1 MNAKTG
7 SGHKLFPSVI
17 GKYGKGQTN
26 NNGQQLIE
34 ICNRNELYITNT
46 FFSHKMAHRTTWIC
60 PERVQDHKDK
70 DGNIRRNPYRNQIDY
85 IITRTQYKALVTDSR
100 SYAGF
105 ETSTDHRLVK
115 ASFRLEWYKM
125 KPKKDIQERLNIT
138 QLQHHAVRLA
148 YQASVIKKMKTAEE
162 QI

>member
-1 MNAKTG
+1 MSYTSPILSSATRWLTEQHG
-7 SGHKLFPSVI
+7 YV
-17 GKYGKGQTN
+17 
-26 NNGQQLIE
+26 
-34 ICNRNELYITNT
+34 
-46 FFSHKMAHRTTWIC
+46 

-85 IITRTQYKALVTDSR
+85 KITRTQYKALVTDSR

-138 QLQHHAVRLA
+138 QLQNHAVRLA
-148 YQASVIKKMKTAEE
+148 YQASVIKNMKTAEE
-162 QI
+162 QIEDTNTPQKVWHNIVESCQTSGKETAGHQEENKEK